1 MSKPDKPKQSEADK
15 TSVGISI
22 ANKNHFRKEYL
33 PKLKEKIA
41 TGFAEEDTLMDTAE
55 GRANADVYQALG
67 DKPIPNPTS
76 NLNLYADLSS
86 AAVDQV
92 AQGTYQGQVQSKS
105 NQVGAL
111 KSVKGLEN
119 NTAKGFSQ
127 LARIETV
134 DSLNKLK
141 NKSARASGI
150 FKGATT
156 LGKAGGE
163 YLYEEGILDDILG

>member
-1 MSKPDKPKQSEADK
+1 MSKPDKPKQSEGDK

-22 ANKNHFRKEYL
+22 ANKQHFRKEYL
-33 PKLKEKIA
+33 PKIVKRTA
-41 TGFAEEDTLMDTAE
+41 TGLAEEDTLMDTAE
-55 GRANADVYQALG
+55 GKANADVYQSLG
-67 DKPIPNPTS
+67 DRPIANPTS

-92 AQGTYQGQVQSKS
+92 AQGTYQGL
-105 NQVGAL
+105 VGARSDQVSGL

-119 NTAKGFSQ
+119 KTASGFSQ

-150 FKGATT
+150 FKGATK
-156 LGKAGGE
+156 LGVAVGDYITGE
-163 YLYEEGILDDILG
+163 DALT